1 MNAYVSF
8 KNLKMHYKYYFRE
21 MINFFLKKRDIE
33 EKWKLLRK

>member
-21 MINFFLKKRDIE
+21 MINFFLKKEI
-33 EKWKLLRK
+33 